1 MSSKG
6 DELKKEYRL
15 SREILPDVYSIKLP
29 LPGRQ
34 PGPVN
39 AYLFKGEK
47 NTLVDT
53 GMLHTAHILKE
64 ALNEHGLEFSDIDKI
79 IVTHGHPDHCGAA
92 KRIVKAGRAK
102 VVAHPGDKVTME
114 SGRDVSYKRYKKFL
128 QIIGVPTSITI
139 LLGLLSFMFKFMAE
153 GCSIDV
159 VVNEGDEIEIGKYRA
174 KIIETPGHSKGSICL
189 FVEQGGIL
197 FCGDTII
204 EHITPNAFIILDEKE
219 ELPVRLSQDEFYQSL
234 DKIKKL
240 SPSIIYSAHGKTVTD
255 VDKIVAGYRSA
266 FTERQE
272 KVLSVVRG
280 GEISLY
286 RIARLLFPEIGG
298 VRLPLEIFLSISE
311 VYTTVQVLQREGKV
325 SLNIKNGLLEVTE
338 VIHN

>member
-15 SREILPDVYSIKLP
+15 SREVLPDVYSIKLP
-29 LPGRQ
+29 LPGRK

-53 GMLHTAHILKE
+53 GMLQTANMLKE
-64 ALNEHGLEFSDIDKI
+64 ALNEHGLSFFDIDKI

-92 KRIVKAGRAK
+92 KKIVRAGRAK
-102 VVAHPGDKVTME
+102 IVAHPGDKVTME
-114 SGRDVSYKRYKKFL
+114 SGRDVSYRRYQKFL
-128 QIIGVPTSITI
+128 HMIGVPVSVTI
-139 LLGLLSFMFKFMAE
+139 LLGLLSFMFKFMSE
-153 GCSIDV
+153 GCKIDIV
-159 VVNEGDEIEIGKYRA
+159 IGEGDEIEIGKYRA

-189 FVEQGGIL
+189 FVEQGGML
-197 FCGDTII
+197 FCGDTVI
-204 EHITPNAFIILDEKE
+204 EHITPNAFIILDENE
-219 ELPVRLSQDEFYQSL
+219 DLPVRLSQDEFYQSL

-255 VDKIVAGYRSA
+255 IDKMVAGYQKA

-272 KVLSVVRG
+272 KVLSVIRG
-280 GEISLY
+280 GGKNVY
-286 RIARLLFPEIGG
+286 KIARRLFPEIGG
-298 VRLPLEIFLSISE
+298 LRLPLEIFLSISE
-311 VYTTVQVLQREGKV
+311 VYTTLQVLQRDGKV

-338 VIHN
+338 VIRN